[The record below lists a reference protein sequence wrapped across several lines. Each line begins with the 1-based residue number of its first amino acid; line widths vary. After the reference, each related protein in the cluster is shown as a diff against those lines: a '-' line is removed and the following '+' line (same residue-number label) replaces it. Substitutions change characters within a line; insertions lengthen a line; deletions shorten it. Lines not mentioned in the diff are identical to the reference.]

1 MSPAISQA
9 LQKVPYGEETAVLP
23 AIPEDS
29 VIYLREILKFLGTVA
44 LIVTTGVLLLLA
56 G

>member
-9 LQKVPYGEETAVLP
+9 LEKVFCGEETAVMP

-29 VIYLREILKFLGTVA
+29 IIYLREILKFLGTVA
-44 LIVTTGVLLLLA
+44 LITVSGLLLMLA

>member
-9 LQKVPYGEETAVLP
+9 LQKVPYGEETAAMP

-29 VIYLREILKFLGTVA
+29 IIYLREILKFLGTVA
-44 LIVTTGVLLLLA
+44 MIVTTGLLLLLVV
-56 G
+56 